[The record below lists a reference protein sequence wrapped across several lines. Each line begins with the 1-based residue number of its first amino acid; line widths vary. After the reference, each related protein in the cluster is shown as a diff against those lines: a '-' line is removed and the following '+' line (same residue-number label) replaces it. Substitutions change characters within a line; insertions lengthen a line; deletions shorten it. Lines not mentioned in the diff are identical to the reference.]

1 MEPVAMTLWMRG
13 RTRVLAF
20 SSRAPSRRARARAP
34 MHLSMSFKALWIT
47 AALAPLFALYAL
59 NRWNRP
65 LEPSTHVLG
74 VLERLGAGQD
84 LRPSPD
90 HRQFLSR
97 PWFAASAT
105 DTTAVVLN
113 WSRFSNVLDIAA
125 VLCHPA
131 LADTIAEV
139 LVWNNSPNKIS
150 VKVNDASSSTVGMML
165 KSLKLWL

>member
-1 MEPVAMTLWMRG
+1 MQ
-13 RTRVLAF
+13 
-20 SSRAPSRRARARAP
+20 
-34 MHLSMSFKALWIT
+34 LSMSFKALWII
-47 AALAPLFALYAL
+47 AALAPLFALYTL

-65 LEPSTHVLG
+65 LEPSAHVLG

-97 PWFAASAT
+97 PWFVASAA

-150 VKVNDASSSTVGMML
+150 VKVNDASSSTVRML